1 MMPEHEQE
9 AKIGESMTDRDPTVE
24 MAKLMA
30 MLYYFMAKEIVDSEG
45 EEKGRDII
53 RRAVWKFGRYRGA
66 KIRENVDA
74 RGLPADLENLVKYYD
89 MPTSKLTE
97 TEVKVTPSSYE
108 EVTRHCTFA
117 DVWTAFGAGS
127 LGLIYCEQDFALAEG
142 FNKDIK
148 CSRTSDMME
157 PGADTCELQMRLR
170 NGGDSR

>member
-1 MMPEHEQE
+1 MAEHEQE
-9 AKIGESMTDRDPTVE
+9 AKIGESMTDKDPTTE

-30 MLYYFMAKEIVDSEG
+30 MLYYFMAKEIVDSDG
-45 EEKGRDII
+45 EEKGREII
-53 RRAVWKFGRYRGA
+53 RRAIWNFGRYRGT

-74 RGLPADLENLVKYYD
+74 KGLPANLENLVKYYD
-89 MPTSKLTE
+89 LPASKVTE
-97 TEVKVTPSSYE
+97 TDVQVTPSTYE

-117 DVWTAFGAGS
+117 DVWMGFGAGS
-127 LGLIYCEQDFALAEG
+127 LGCIYCEQDFVLAEG